1 LGVWL
6 VNTLYGVE
14 KSGRFLLAR
23 PPKNRPLISTPAS
36 GVLGTVLPVGLKS
49 AYVLIYRKRNVAER
63 RGFDLD
69 LVRVF
74 LPVIRVHVAP

>member
-1 LGVWL
+1 V
-6 VNTLYGVE
+6 VE

-36 GVLGTVLPVGLKS
+36 GVLGTVLSVGLKS

-74 LPVIRVHVAP
+74 RLFEYTSPLELARSESRSSG